1 MITAW
6 LTVIALCCVIIAAA
20 VLCLAA
26 LGVRTACCWVR
37 DWWGRARDVIR
48 LTQDEAALHEPVP
61 YWPACPCPPGCRCP
75 LSPPDDEMVSR
86 IGTIVFCPACHP
98 GGHGTCTCVAYCGD
112 RQCAYGLGKFSAE
125 EAAWLRGLGITEGTE
140 Q

>member
-20 VLCLAA
+20 VLRLAA
-26 LGVRTACCWVR
+26 LGVRAACCWVR

-48 LTQDEAALHEPVP
+48 LTQDEAELSSEPVP

-75 LSPPDDEMVSR
+75 LSPPDAERAFGEHAETALRVVSTEDADE
-86 IGTIVFCPACHP
+86 F
-98 GGHGTCTCVAYCGD
+98 
-112 RQCAYGLGKFSAE
+112 LK
-125 EAAWLRGLGITEGTE
+125 WLMTQEGTE